1 VLLRQ
6 QFMERPLELVF
17 DGVPAAFST
26 EYMDVYGI
34 TMNLWGTVI
43 PPWAMLAFVGIFG
56 SVFFVLALLRLNRK
70 IGSR

>member
-1 VLLRQ
+1 
-6 QFMERPLELVF
+6 
-17 DGVPAAFST
+17 
-26 EYMDVYGI
+26 MDVYGI

-56 SVFFVLALLRLNRK
+56 AVFFVLALLRLNRK